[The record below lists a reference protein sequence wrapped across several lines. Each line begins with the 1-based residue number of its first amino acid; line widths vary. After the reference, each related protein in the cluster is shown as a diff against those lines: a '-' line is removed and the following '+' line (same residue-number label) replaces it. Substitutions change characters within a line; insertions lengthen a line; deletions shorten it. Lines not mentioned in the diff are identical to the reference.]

1 MDAEDTKERIRQLR
15 QKVGS
20 DPTSIVPGQAFSPLT
35 EERLKAVKSWQSVK
49 ASEKLES
56 ITPNNSKD
64 KIYPIISDDVEE
76 EFENRYQ
83 ENLANKDQEP
93 LAKSRTQMDDLQLLG
108 EIDVRMS
115 NNSKELIKFLDEK
128 VRKIKEDI
136 VSNESFDKY
145 KEELEGSVNKNSVHL
160 IETLESKV
168 REVETA
174 LLEKNSNLAQHFS
187 TQLQDLTEN
196 AQNEIGKAFQ
206 QSSVLQA
213 ILPDKMA
220 EIENK
225 IYSEFTG
232 KINNLKVEISGIKDS
247 FSLRNEVI
255 GSELCAQIDDLGN
268 KLLIENQKNE
278 EARGWIK
285 RSLDEKIDLSMD
297 RLQADMVENLS
308 SIEGDLENT
317 KTSFTARNNEA
328 ESEFKS
334 KVENLD
340 NKVGALVTSAQ
351 TNFETQ
357 FQKLESDV
365 VNLKADSALQ
375 SETIKS
381 NLDGKFQKLES
392 EVSDIRDS
400 FSLRSEA
407 MLSELSLQI
416 DDIKQMVDLT
426 AENAQKE
433 DESMRV
439 HFDEQVG
446 SMALIAQTTSTEKY
460 GELRTELGN
469 LRNLFALRSE
479 AISSEIGLRVDDLA
493 ASTDLN
499 IKKLKRENDSV
510 KDYFEK
516 NIGATEL
523 TLQTSLG
530 QRMQVLKEEIK
541 QAQDSLYKQLET
553 ERFELR
559 AQIEGIEQQVSMNA
573 VQAKENNQ
581 NLKNAVEEQISSK
594 IVTVKSSLS
603 EKTKDIDGKITN
615 SIGVLEEK
623 IDKISLDLGVQVKVL
638 DEKMALDAQ
647 KGRDEKADLKHSF
660 NRIEEFVKSHLEKL
674 ESRFNKLD
682 KDFVDNLKIM
692 QVDLSE
698 SERRSLGM
706 IKDKYRTLKS
716 VVWEQLGLLKK
727 SDVKFDEK
735 IGKIEKRMISF
746 DSLGSKVSDKLRTEH
761 SLIKKYLKKELEK
774 LSTSLK
780 GVNDK
785 ILSESE
791 LQELFQNYTL
801 NVNISRNSHLLSK
814 TKRDFEKKNFLK
826 KNSVGKK
833 ISKTVAIAV
842 LLGSILIYLKTL
854 LKNYFSY
861 SGS

>member
-1 MDAEDTKERIRQLR
+1 MNAEDTKERIRQLR

-20 DPTSIVPGQAFSPLT
+20 DPTSVIPGQAFSPLT
-35 EERLKAVKSWQSVK
+35 EERLKAVKNWQSVK

-56 ITPNNSKD
+56 ITPNNSAD
-64 KIYPIISDDVEE
+64 KIYPTTSDDIEE
-76 EFENRYQ
+76 EFESRYQ
-83 ENLANKDQEP
+83 ENLANKDQKP
-93 LAKSRTQMDDLQLLG
+93 LAKSQTQIDEVQLLG
-108 EIDVRMS
+108 EIDLRMS
-115 NNSKELIKFLDEK
+115 NNSKEFIKFFDEK

-136 VSNESFDKY
+136 VSNESFDKF

-174 LLEKNSNLAQHFS
+174 LLEKNSILAEHFS
-187 TQLQDLTEN
+187 IQLQDLTEN

-225 IYSEFTG
+225 IFSEFSG
-232 KINNLKVEISGIKDS
+232 KINDLKAEISGMKDS

-255 GSELCAQIDDLGN
+255 GSELSAQIDDLGN
-268 KLLIENQKNE
+268 KLVIENQRNE

-285 RSLDEKIDLSMD
+285 RSLDEKIDSSLD
-297 RLQADMVENLS
+297 KLQADMVENLS
-308 SIEGDLENT
+308 SIEGDLEST
-317 KTSFTARNNEA
+317 KTSFSARNNEA

-334 KVENLD
+334 TVENLD
-340 NKVGALVTSAQ
+340 NKVGTLVKSAQ

-357 FQKLESDV
+357 FQKLEGDV
-365 VNLKADSALQ
+365 VNLKANLALQ
-375 SETIKS
+375 NETIKS
-381 NLDGKFQKLES
+381 NLNGKFHKLES
-392 EVSDIRDS
+392 EVGDIRDS

-469 LRNLFALRSE
+469 LRDLFALRSE
-479 AISSEIGLRVDDLA
+479 AMSSEIGLRVDDLV

-499 IKKLKRENDSV
+499 IKKLQKENESV

-523 TLQTSLG
+523 VLQTSLE
-530 QRMQVLKEEIK
+530 QRMQVLKGEIK
-541 QAQDSLYKQLET
+541 QSQDLLNKQLET

-559 AQIEGIEQQVSMNA
+559 AQIEGIERQVGINA
-573 VQAKENNQ
+573 VQANENNQ
-581 NLKNAVEEQISSK
+581 NLKNAVEKQISSK
-594 IVTVKSSLS
+594 IVKIESSLN
-603 EKTKDIDGKITN
+603 EKTKDISGKITN

-623 IDKISLDLGVQVKVL
+623 IDKISIDLGNQVKEL
-638 DEKMALDAQ
+638 EEKIAFDAK
-647 KGRDEKADLKHSF
+647 KGRDEKTDLKYSF

-674 ESRFNKLD
+674 ETQFNKLD

-692 QVDLSE
+692 KVDLSE

-735 IGKIEKRMISF
+735 IGKIEKRIINF
-746 DSLGSKVSDKLRTEH
+746 DSLSYKMSDKLRTEH
-761 SLIKKYLKKELEK
+761 GLIKKYLKKELDK

-801 NVNISRNSHLLSK
+801 NVNISRNSDLLSK
-814 TKRDFEKKNFLK
+814 TKREFEKKSFLK
-826 KNSVGKK
+826 KISAGNK
-833 ISKTVAIAV
+833 IPKSVAIAV
-842 LLGSILIYLKTL
+842 LLGSILIYFKTF
-854 LKNYFSY
+854 NIF
-861 SGS
+861 

>member
-1 MDAEDTKERIRQLR
+1 MNAEDTKERIRQLR

-20 DPTSIVPGQAFSPLT
+20 DPTSVIPGQAFSPLT
-35 EERLKAVKSWQSVK
+35 EERLKAVKNWQSVK

-56 ITPNNSKD
+56 ITPNNSAD
-64 KIYPIISDDVEE
+64 KIYPTTSDDIEE
-76 EFENRYQ
+76 EFESRYQ
-83 ENLANKDQEP
+83 ENLANKDQKP
-93 LAKSRTQMDDLQLLG
+93 LAKSRTQIDEVQLLG
-108 EIDVRMS
+108 EIDLRMS
-115 NNSKELIKFLDEK
+115 NNSKEFIKFFDEK

-136 VSNESFDKY
+136 VSNESFDKF

-168 REVETA
+168 REVETI
-174 LLEKNSNLAQHFS
+174 LLEKNSILAEHFS
-187 TQLQDLTEN
+187 IQLQDLTEN

-225 IYSEFTG
+225 IFSEFSG
-232 KINNLKVEISGIKDS
+232 KINDLKAEISGMKDS

-255 GSELCAQIDDLGN
+255 GSELSAQIDDLGN
-268 KLLIENQKNE
+268 KLVIENQRNE

-285 RSLDEKIDLSMD
+285 RSLDEKIDSSLD
-297 RLQADMVENLS
+297 KLQADMVENLS
-308 SIEGDLENT
+308 SIEGDLEST
-317 KTSFTARNNEA
+317 KTSFSARNNEA

-334 KVENLD
+334 TVENLD
-340 NKVGALVTSAQ
+340 NKVGTLVKSAQ

-357 FQKLESDV
+357 FQKLEGDV
-365 VNLKADSALQ
+365 VNLKANLALQ
-375 SETIKS
+375 NETIKS
-381 NLDGKFQKLES
+381 NLNGKFHKLES
-392 EVSDIRDS
+392 EVGDIRDS

-460 GELRTELGN
+460 GELKTELGN
-469 LRNLFALRSE
+469 LRDLFALRSE
-479 AISSEIGLRVDDLA
+479 AMSSEIGLRVDDLV

-499 IKKLKRENDSV
+499 LKKLQKENESV

-523 TLQTSLG
+523 VLQTSLE
-530 QRMQVLKEEIK
+530 QRMQVLKGEIK
-541 QAQDSLYKQLET
+541 QSQDSLNKQLET

-559 AQIEGIEQQVSMNA
+559 AQIEGIERQVGINA
-573 VQAKENNQ
+573 VQANENNQ
-581 NLKNAVEEQISSK
+581 NLKNAVEKQISSK
-594 IVTVKSSLS
+594 IVKIESSLN
-603 EKTKDIDGKITN
+603 EKTKDISGKITN

-623 IDKISLDLGVQVKVL
+623 IDKISIDLGNQVKEL
-638 DEKMALDAQ
+638 EEKIAFDAK
-647 KGRDEKADLKHSF
+647 KGRDEKTDLKYSF

-674 ESRFNKLD
+674 ETQFNKLD

-692 QVDLSE
+692 KVDLSE

-735 IGKIEKRMISF
+735 IGKIEKRIINF
-746 DSLGSKVSDKLRTEH
+746 DSLSYKMSDKLRTEH
-761 SLIKKYLKKELEK
+761 GLIKKYLKKELDK

-814 TKRDFEKKNFLK
+814 TKREFEKKNFLK
-826 KNSVGKK
+826 KISAGNK
-833 ISKTVAIAV
+833 IPKSVAIAV
-842 LLGSILIYLKTL
+842 LLGSILIYFKTF
-854 LKNYFSY
+854 NIF
-861 SGS
+861 

>member
-20 DPTSIVPGQAFSPLT
+20 DPTSFTPGQAFSPLT
-35 EERLKAVKSWQSVK
+35 EERLKAVKGWQSVK
-49 ASEKLES
+49 VSEKLES
-56 ITPNNSKD
+56 ITPNNSVD
-64 KIYPIISDDVEE
+64 KIYPITSDDIEE

-83 ENLANKDQEP
+83 ENLANKDQKP
-93 LAKSRTQMDDLQLLG
+93 LAKSRPQIDELQLLG
-108 EIDVRMS
+108 EIDLRMS
-115 NNSKELIKFLDEK
+115 NNSKEFIKFFDEK

-136 VSNESFDKY
+136 VSTESFDKF

-160 IETLESKV
+160 IETLENKV

-174 LLEKNSNLAQHFS
+174 LLEKNSILAEHFS
-187 TQLQDLTEN
+187 IQLQDLTEN

-225 IYSEFTG
+225 IWSEFTG
-232 KINNLKVEISGIKDS
+232 KINNLTAEISGLKDS
-247 FSLRNEVI
+247 LSLRNEVI
-255 GSELCAQIDDLGN
+255 GSELSAQIDDLGN
-268 KLLIENQKNE
+268 KLVIENQRNE

-285 RSLDEKIDLSMD
+285 RSLDEKIDSSLD
-297 RLQADMVENLS
+297 GLQADMVENLS

-317 KTSFTARNNEA
+317 KTSFAVRNNEA

-334 KVENLD
+334 QVENLD
-340 NKVGALVTSAQ
+340 NKVGALVKSAQ

-357 FQKLESDV
+357 FQKLERDV
-365 VNLKADSALQ
+365 VNLKANLALQ
-375 SETIKS
+375 NETIKS
-381 NLDGKFQKLES
+381 NLNGEFQKLES

-469 LRNLFALRSE
+469 LRDLFALRSE
-479 AISSEIGLRVDDLA
+479 AMSSEIGLRIDDLV

-499 IKKLKRENDSV
+499 IKKLQKENESV
-510 KDYFEK
+510 KGYFEK
-516 NIGATEL
+516 NIGTTEL
-523 TLQTSLG
+523 ALQTSLE

-541 QAQDSLYKQLET
+541 QSQDSLSKQLET

-559 AQIEGIEQQVSMNA
+559 AQIEGIERQVGINA
-573 VQAKENNQ
+573 VQANENNQ
-581 NLKNAVEEQISSK
+581 NLKNAVEDQISSK
-594 IVTVKSSLS
+594 IVTIESSLN
-603 EKTKDIDGKITN
+603 EKTKDIGGKITN
-615 SIGVLEEK
+615 SISVLEEK
-623 IDKISLDLGVQVKVL
+623 IDKIGLDLGCQVKEL
-638 DEKMALDAQ
+638 EEKIALDAK
-647 KGRDEKADLKHSF
+647 KGRDEKADLKYSF
-660 NRIEEFVKSHLEKL
+660 NCIEEFVKSHLEKL
-674 ESRFNKLD
+674 ESQFNKLD

-692 QVDLSE
+692 KVDLSE

-706 IKDKYRTLKS
+706 IKDKYRTLKG

-735 IGKIEKRMISF
+735 IGKIEKRIISF
-746 DSLGSKVSDKLRTEH
+746 DSLSSKMSDKLRTEH
-761 SLIKKYLKKELEK
+761 GLIKKYLKKELDK

-814 TKRDFEKKNFLK
+814 TKREFEKKNFLK
-826 KNSVGKK
+826 KISVGNK
-833 ISKTVAIAV
+833 IPKSVAIAV
-842 LLGSILIYLKTL
+842 LLGSILIYFKT
-854 LKNYFSY
+854 FSIF
-861 SGS
+861 